1 MASGTQLVGM
11 VVMICCQTKVPI
23 PRKTHQVHCSR
34 VRGEVVNAG
43 PPNCI
48 IRIWRDEN
56 KSVRIELGLIDYS
69 FEPT

>member
-1 MASGTQLVGM
+1 MDSGTQLVGM
-11 VVMICCQTKVPI
+11 VVMICCQTRVPI

-43 PPNCI
+43 PPNWI

-56 KSVRIELGLIDYS
+56 KKKREELNSG
-69 FEPT
+69 